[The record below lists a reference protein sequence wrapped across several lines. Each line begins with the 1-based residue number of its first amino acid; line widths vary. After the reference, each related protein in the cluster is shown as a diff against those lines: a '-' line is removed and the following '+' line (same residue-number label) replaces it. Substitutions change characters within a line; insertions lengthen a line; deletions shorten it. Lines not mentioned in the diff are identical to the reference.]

1 MSYSDEELVEIASSK
16 TNPASE
22 LAHDLLE
29 FRRGVR
35 RAQTTSHPPPHAAA
49 VAKGTNQDAAA
60 RLAAELRNVVL
71 PIQKAAENL
80 GLRLTKRGW
89 SASEWAAE
97 LRRRRGA
104 DPEEEWENCIVS
116 GIERLLELARALAE
130 VANTSATIPAADETS
145 DAASNRDEPAVRVD
159 DRGCLVSFG
168 RLQTEAVSLACAR
181 DVVVRQLATTGNRSP
196 IAGRCSQCGVLP
208 AVGFI
213 AGLMPPRRLCAVCDN
228 GPSEREAWC
237 DPKLAELDGDG
248 ARSSAIDQYAQ
259 DIVKRAPGISVPRVA
274 GMVSALAALRST
286 VGKVVDRAERAELAL
301 VTGPKYAPTPL
312 EEQAQTLRKECERM
326 EEELAKYTS
335 PNSPGIVLLKREN
348 DKLRGSVA
356 DLRKEIEWLC
366 AGETGFVPFATASEE
381 DDTLDQLWGVDDA
394 TKGQLSWRVVA
405 NAAFRGPPALRWVHV
420 AAATG
425 YGRSVASAMCR
436 AEGFDPDE
444 IVGTPDGK
452 QVPNAQRGL
461 KRENDEL
468 RRSVEDLR
476 KEIAWL
482 RESPTPSAETPAEAT
497 VPAGV
502 HEAGWQWRPTGEDT
516 AFAPPFGTIRACRH
530 CGCLVAGGLN
540 VCARCDAA
548 LHAPPVQGIDR
559 T

>member
-1 MSYSDEELVEIASSK
+1 MGYSDEELVEIASSK

-29 FRRGVR
+29 FRRGGR
-35 RAQTTSHPPPHAAA
+35 RAQTTPHPPPHAAA
-49 VAKGTNQDAAA
+49 VAKGTNPDVAA

-71 PIQKAAENL
+71 PIRKAAGNL
-80 GLRLTKRGW
+80 GLRLTHGDW

-97 LRRRRGA
+97 LRRRRGR

-116 GIERLLELARALAE
+116 GTERLLELARALAE
-130 VANTSATIPAADETS
+130 VANTSATIPAVDE
-145 DAASNRDEPAVRVD
+145 ASNRDEPAVQVD
-159 DRGCLVSFG
+159 YRGCLVVRG
-168 RLQTEAVSLACAR
+168 QLQTEALSLTCAR
-181 DVVVRQLATTGNRSP
+181 DVVVRQLATSGNGSP
-196 IAGRCSQCGVLP
+196 IAGRCAQCGVLP

-213 AGLMPPRRLCAVCDN
+213 AGLMPPRRLCVVCNN

-274 GMVSALAALRST
+274 GMVSALAALRGV

-301 VTGPKYAPTPL
+301 VTAPKYAPRPPRAPL
-312 EEQAQTLRKECERM
+312 EEQAQALR
-326 EEELAKYTS
+326 
-335 PNSPGIVLLKREN
+335 REN
-348 DKLRGSVA
+348 D
-356 DLRKEIEWLC
+356 
-366 AGETGFVPFATASEE
+366 ASEE

-394 TKGQLSWRVVA
+394 IKGQLSWRVVA

-425 YGRSVASAMCR
+425 YGRRVASAMCR

-444 IVGTPDGK
+444 IVGTPNGK
-452 QVPNAQRGL
+452 RVPNEHRVL

-468 RRSVEDLR
+468 RRSVVDLR

-482 RESPTPSAETPAEAT
+482 RESESPTPSAGTSAEAT
-497 VPAGV
+497 VPAEV
-502 HEAGWQWRPTGEDT
+502 HERGWQWRPTGEDT
-516 AFAPPFGTIRACRH
+516 VFAPPFGTIRVCRH
-530 CGCLVAGGLN
+530 CGCLVAGGPN
-540 VCARCDAA
+540 ACARCDVA
-548 LHAPPVQGIDR
+548 LHEPPVQGIDR